1 MALVNTA
8 PGLDVA
14 GLRLSVTLAESDGLL
29 PDDEDLLEFHFV
41 VLVVS
46 VENGLNIVLDLGLG
60 LFAGVLVLEGEGGR
74 ELVGE
79 VRRELHRVDARV
91 QHATLDHE
99 DIALVLQERLVVL
112 QLVGVSD
119 LTHLT
124 TTQLIR
130 VIVADERG
138 LLTSLELEGDVGCH
152 DRLHNLEVDDTLDG
166 VTRLVEGVL
175 RLQLDLSLGETGS
188 GIFEEKGHP

>member
-138 LLTSLELEGDVGCH
+138 LLTSLELEGDVGGH
-152 DRLHNLEVDDTLDG
+152 DRLHDLEVDDTLDG
-166 VTRLVEGVL
+166 VAWLVEGEL